1 MFSGIVEGKGIVHSM
16 QRSADACVFVIRPQ
30 IAMDDLKI
38 GDSVSVNG
46 VCLTI
51 TELLDEGFSLTAVP
65 ETLRLTNLSDLSKDS
80 EVNLERALLV
90 GSRNGGHNVQ
100 GHVDGVGT
108 VLSIDDDGKE
118 AWLVKIAIPQD
129 LSQYLV
135 NKGFITIDGMS
146 ITIIEA
152 AADYFTVTLIPHTRQ
167 VSIAKEY
174 SIGSKINIEVDIMAK
189 YIEQYLLAYKKSLS
203 PRL

>member
-1 MFSGIVEGKGIVHSM
+1 MFSGIVEGKGIVRSM
-16 QRSADACVFVIRPQ
+16 QHSADACVFVITPQ

-65 ETLRLTNLSDLSKDS
+65 ETLRLTNLSYLTKDS

-100 GHVDGVGT
+100 GHVDGIGT
-108 VLSIDDDGKE
+108 VLSIDDDGTE
-118 AWLVKIAIPQD
+118 AWLVKIAIPQQ
-129 LSQYLV
+129 LSKYLV

-152 AADYFTVTLIPHTRQ
+152 AAEYFTVTLIPHTRQ
-167 VSIAKEY
+167 VSIAKQY

-189 YIEQYLLAYKKSLS
+189 YIEQYLSAFKRS
-203 PRL
+203 